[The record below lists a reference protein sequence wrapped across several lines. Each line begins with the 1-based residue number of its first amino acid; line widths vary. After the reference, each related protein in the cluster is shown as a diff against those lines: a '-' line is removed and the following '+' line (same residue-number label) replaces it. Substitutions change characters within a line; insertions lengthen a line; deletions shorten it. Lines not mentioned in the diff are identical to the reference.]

1 MGLLERALQYKQR
14 LNNDGRETLIDTIKG
29 PAETEFVLKT
39 DASAIDSPVYED
51 DHPVEKT
58 AESNDNNDFSSLE
71 ESDYNS
77 GADKD
82 YSDFKLKSDSNL
94 DGDSVN
100 SIAEPVKP
108 EADFYAEDI
117 PDIPVYDSQ
126 IIEEIRKE
134 IPEDI
139 KDINDEDLADNDT
152 SPDSEGSHL
161 PPIPEMPYFDDYM
174 VLFEIQKEFYR
185 NETVEEVFGTIL
197 FSVMGQLGVSSASIL
212 FPDIDDINRFVI
224 SYSSGFKIS
233 DNKLSWYKDKGIL
246 KTIEEF
252 REVVDID
259 QFKDEADLR
268 EEYYSFISVN
278 TRLLVPM
285 FADDELIGAIS
296 IGEKING
303 ENFNTAEI
311 NFLNSLSQMA
321 ANVVSFVEKFE
332 KAESER
338 FALRIE
344 SEILSDVEFFQ
355 KSLLDTEDSE
365 SLTANIR
372 KNFYSLGLE
381 SYAVFLRQNDSED
394 YYPAFFELDDFMG
407 FENSG
412 FIIKNDNRFIS
423 FLARKNASII
433 VDNFIDSAV
442 ISDTFGTQRLE
453 KMEQFIAY
461 PFVITG
467 KLTGFIAIFK
477 INPAIDL
484 PDIDIRIRKIS
495 KFLFPYI
502 DRIYELDPERNL
514 YRDLTSNVYNRIEN
528 EIRKSEE
535 LGIPLTLLVFSV
547 KNYKRFYD
555 RFGGVETGL
564 LFSRI
569 ESIVKSRLSTGD
581 FAAKIDR
588 HKFIAAFPGKDRKF
602 AATFSSVIKNEITAH
617 YGSSDFKLLVSFITA
632 EFPVDGSDL
641 YSLLD
646 VLD

>member
-39 DASAIDSPVYED
+39 DAAAIDSPVNED
-51 DHPVEKT
+51 DHPYETT
-58 AESNDNNDFSSLE
+58 AEANDNNNLSSME
-71 ESDYNS
+71 MPESDYNS
-77 GADKD
+77 D
-82 YSDFKLKSDSNL
+82 SDRDSQSESDLN
-94 DGDSVN
+94 DDPDNSVEEP
-100 SIAEPVKP
+100 AES
-108 EADFYAEDI
+108 ESDFYAEDI
-117 PDIPVYDSQ
+117 PVYDSKL
-126 IIEEIRKE
+126 IEENRNE
-134 IPEDI
+134 FPEDV
-139 KDINDEDLADNDT
+139 KDINDAGIEDNNI
-152 SPDSEGSHL
+152 SPESDGSDL
-161 PPIPEMPYFDDYM
+161 PPMPEMPYFDDYM

-197 FSVMGQLGVSSASIL
+197 FSIMGQLGVSSASIL
-212 FPDIDDINRFVI
+212 FPDKDDINRFVVAD
-224 SYSSGFKIS
+224 SSGLKVS
-233 DNKLSWYKDKGIL
+233 DDNLSWYKEKGIL

-252 REVVDID
+252 REVIDID
-259 QFKDEADLR
+259 QFKDETDLR
-268 EEYYSFISVN
+268 EEYYSFISIN

-285 FADDELIGAIS
+285 FEDDELIGAVS

-321 ANVVSFVEKFE
+321 ANVVAFVEKFE

-338 FALRIE
+338 LALRIE
-344 SEILSDVEFFQ
+344 SEILSDVDVFQ

-365 SLTANIR
+365 SLTENIR

-381 SYAVFLRQNDSED
+381 SYAVFLQQNDSED
-394 YYPAFFELDDFMG
+394 YYPAFFEEDDFMG
-407 FENSG
+407 FEDSG

-433 VDNFIDSAV
+433 VDNFVDSAV

-453 KMEQFIAY
+453 EMEQFIAY

-502 DRIYELDPERNL
+502 DRINELDPEKNL

-528 EIRKSEE
+528 EIRKSDE

-569 ESIVKSRLSTGD
+569 ESIIKSRLSTGD